1 MKLNV
6 TLMGGD
12 CPRMFTLSGRI
23 GQTMHYLMQ
32 AKNQGITSL
41 ENPAIRLAAHVHS
54 FREMGFLIDTEREPH
69 GGMYPGYHA
78 RYRLRSSVVLG
89 HGNEGGKQ

>member
-6 TLMGGD
+6 TLLGGE

-23 GQTMHYLMQ
+23 GQTMQHLMQ
-32 AKNQGITSL
+32 AKHQGITSL
-41 ENPAIRLAAHVHS
+41 ENPAIRLSAHIHS
-54 FREMGFLIDTEREPH
+54 LREMGFIIDTEMEPH
-69 GGMYPGYHA
+69 GGAYPGYHA

-89 HGNEGGKQ
+89 HAQGEGKQ